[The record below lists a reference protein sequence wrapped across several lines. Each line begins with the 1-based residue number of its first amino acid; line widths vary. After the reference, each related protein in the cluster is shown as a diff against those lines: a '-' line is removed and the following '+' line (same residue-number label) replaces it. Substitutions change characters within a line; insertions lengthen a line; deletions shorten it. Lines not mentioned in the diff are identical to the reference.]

1 MYGKAG
7 GNLNDEALL
16 KQWESLGI
24 SNDFIFCKV
33 MENEEL
39 LAELIHLILP
49 DIEFTDLTIVS
60 QKAEKDGLDTHGVR
74 FDIFVKD
81 GTGRVIE
88 IEMQVLNTG
97 NLPLRI
103 RFYCSMIDTQMLAP
117 SESYSKLKD
126 RYVIMICPF
135 DPFRQGRHFY
145 SFTTRCDQDYELQLG
160 DKSVTIVLSA
170 AGTMDDVSDKLRAFL
185 DYVAGRPSDDEY
197 VQKLEAAVKKAKA
210 NKEWRRDYMTA
221 RMRDLENQEI
231 GEQNAKNQMILNMV
245 EDGLAPEKIAKYADV
260 TVDYVVKIKNGE
272 LKIV

>member
-1 MYGKAG
+1 M
-7 GNLNDEALL
+7 DEATLI
-16 KQWESLGI
+16 KQWETLGI

-33 MENEEL
+33 MEDEEL

-49 DIEFTDLTIVS
+49 DIEFTDLTIIA
-60 QKAEKDGLDTHGVR
+60 QKSEKDGLDTHGVR

-117 SESYSKLKD
+117 NESYNRLKD
-126 RYVIMICPF
+126 KYVIMICPF
-135 DPFRQGRHFY
+135 DPFKHGRHFY
-145 SFTTRCDQDYELQLG
+145 SFTSRCDQDHELQLG
-160 DKSVTIVLSA
+160 DKATTIILSA
-170 AGTMDDVSDKLRAFL
+170 AGTMDDVSDKLKAFL
-185 DYVAGRPSDDEY
+185 DYVAGKPSDDEY

-231 GEQNAKNQMILNMV
+231 GEQNALVQSIRNLTETTKWSIEQAM
-245 EDGLAPEKIAKYADV
+245 DA
-260 TVDYVVKIKNGE
+260 
-272 LKIV
+272 LKIPTEERSMYAGMVNKK